1 MERALHSSRSRTRNR
16 FKYATVSVLTLFLI
30 SCTPTLRQPTPTTGP
45 LAVLRPETLAD
56 QVEVIRTDYGVP
68 HIYADNLQALGYALG
83 YLQLEDYGNRVAM
96 GMVRARGELAR
107 YQGRRALDSDF
118 ESRPYYLRAREVYF
132 QLEQGTRDVYEGF
145 AAGVNRYIESYP
157 EEFPSWMRP
166 QFTGHDVA
174 ALYVYRPNPRQ
185 VRRWIER
192 IRAADEAPLLNPGLN
207 PGQELALGGNQRKES
222 AQHSWDTQSWDVSIE
237 EGSSAWALAPD
248 RTVSNAAILMRNPH
262 LGWDAGYWE
271 VHAVIP
277 GRLDFYGD
285 FRIGGPLGII
295 GGFNSQLGFATTNN
309 SVNSTEVY
317 ALEADPDREDHY
329 LLDGTSVPILSES
342 LTLAYRDG
350 DGYSMETRE
359 QLSTPVG
366 PVIYQKHGR
375 VYVLRTPQDGEFRA
389 GEQFLRLIQ
398 ATNLEEW
405 TEAMRLRAHPGSNFT
420 YADAEGNIFY
430 IWNAAIPVRPHP
442 PGGNLAVPVTW
453 MDQIWTELHDLES
466 LPQILNPEGG
476 YLRDENDGPWF
487 ANMREPLAPDD
498 YPDYFEEN
506 EFGLRSQHSVL
517 LLDNDSRVSLEDVV
531 RLKHSYRMLLA
542 DRVKN
547 ALIQAVRE
555 LDQTIPGAHESR
567 GEAIALL
574 EAWDNTATPESRGSV
589 LFTEWW
595 RIYTETLGAADGG
608 GNADDPELFAEEWT
622 AERPMDTPRG
632 LAYPDLAARLFD
644 DALDETVRR
653 FGSLDVAWGTVHR
666 VRRGSVDEPVGGCPG
681 ALGCFRVLNFTDD
694 SDGRR
699 HVDGGDGW
707 VIAVEFTDPPR
718 AYSILGY
725 GQSAREDSP
734 HYADQAALFA
744 RGEMKS
750 VAYTRESVERRAIR
764 RYRPGY

>member
-1 MERALHSSRSRTRNR
+1 MEPPLQAPTSARQYRRKFPA
-16 FKYATVSVLTLFLI
+16 VSVLSLLLLGCAP
-30 SCTPTLRQPTPTTGP
+30 SLRPPRTSTQP
-45 LAVLRPETLAD
+45 LAQLEPETLAR
-56 QVEVIRTDYGVP
+56 QVEVIRTEYGVP

-83 YLQLEDYGNRVAM
+83 YLQLEDYGDRVAM
-96 GMVRARGELAR
+96 GMIRARGELAR
-107 YQGRRALDSDF
+107 YSGRRALDSDF
-118 ESRPYYLRAREVYF
+118 ESRPYYLLAREVYF
-132 QLEQGTRDVYEGF
+132 RLEQGTRDVYEGF
-145 AAGVNRYIESYP
+145 AAGVNRYIENYP
-157 EEFPSWMRP
+157 DEFPPWMLP
-166 QFTGHDVA
+166 EFTGHDVA

-185 VRRWIER
+185 VRRWVER
-192 IRAADEAPLLNPGLN
+192 IQDADDAPLLDLDGNV
-207 PGQELALGGNQRKES
+207 GQGLALLRHQEKES
-222 AQHSWDTQSWDVSIE
+222 DPNDPRSSIE
-237 EGSSAWALAPD
+237 EGSSAWALAPA

-271 VHAVIP
+271 VHTVVP

-295 GGFNSQLGFATTNN
+295 GGFNPRLGFATTNN
-309 SVNSTEVY
+309 SVDNTEVY

-329 LLDGTSVPILSES
+329 LLDGASLPIRRES
-342 LTLAYRDG
+342 MTLPYRDG
-350 DGYSMETRE
+350 EGYSMETRE
-359 QLSTPVG
+359 RLSTVLG

-375 VYVLRTPQDGEFRA
+375 IYVLRTPQDGEFRA

-398 ATNLEEW
+398 STNLEEW

-420 YADAEGNIFY
+420 YADADGNIFY
-430 IWNAAIPVRPHP
+430 IWNAAIPIRPHP
-442 PGGNLAVPVTW
+442 AGGNLAIPATR
-453 MDQIWTELHDLES
+453 MDQVWTELHDLKS
-466 LPQILNPEGG
+466 LPQLLNPAGG

-487 ANMREPLAPDD
+487 TNMREPLDPED

-517 LLDNDSRVSLEDVV
+517 LLDNDARLSLEDVV
-531 RLKHSYRMLLA
+531 RLKHSYRILLA

-547 ALIQAVRE
+547 EMIQAVRK
-555 LDQTIPGAHESR
+555 LDETLPAHSGR
-567 GEAIALL
+567 NAALALL
-574 EAWDNTATPESRGSV
+574 ESWDNTASPESRGSV

-595 RIYTETLGAADGG
+595 RIYSESLPAGTAGAAD
-608 GNADDPELFAEEWT
+608 DDAEPFAEPWS
-622 AERPMDTPRG
+622 ADRPMDTPRG
-632 LAYPDLAARLFD
+632 LAYPGLAARLFD
-644 DALDETVRR
+644 DAVDETVRR

-681 ALGCFRVLNFTDD
+681 ALGCFRVLNFTDE

-699 HVDGGDGW
+699 SVDGGDGW

-725 GQSAREDSP
+725 GQSAREESP

-750 VAYTRESVERRAIR
+750 VAFTRESVERGAIR